1 MRYETVVETTSDG
14 QLVLRLVLVRDEPEI
29 DNNREYS
36 QEERVII
43 ISPLEEEEDETPG
56 VITWQM
62 QGL

>member
-62 QGL
+62 